1 MKKLLALVLA
11 LVMSMSLVT
20 ISNAA
25 YSDKADIDLKEA
37 VDVLSAVGV
46 FEGSDGKFDPKAN
59 LTREQ
64 AAKLVAYL
72 QLGKKSAD
80 ALVGGNK
87 FTDVAANRWSAGYV
101 DYCATTGIVAGVG
114 NGQFDPAGSLTA
126 LQFGKML
133 LICLG
138 YDAKAEGLTG
148 SDWQI
153 NASKLM
159 ASANL
164 LKGLDTV
171 TANSVVTRE
180 QAAQMM
186 LNALKAPMVEYSTK
200 GSTISVN
207 GAVIDLGGSKA
218 TYVVGKDNSVWN
230 IGKDSTNDGTKYGII
245 ELGEKLYTDLKL
257 RTSTSDA
264 FERPTHEW
272 YLKATKIGA
281 YADKADLTYTAE
293 VKFGTI
299 YADLGLSKSI
309 AIADIAYYVDGAR
322 QSAVP
327 HDIYKGNTTNSFGG
341 NGVLTEVFYNADN
354 HTVVVT
360 ETNTYLGKVTAAYAA
375 SSAKDAYISIAA
387 KTGTSGD
394 FTTDDA
400 YKAGDFVTFTYSYK
414 TGENCVE
421 SVAAAEKVVGDLTAY
436 TVGKSVNIG
445 TTTYKANNVAGSK
458 ATIVSGLQNAMNTEC
473 TVYLDQYGYALWV
486 DATAASDA
494 YAVIIGVNSVGAG
507 AGTMTSVD
515 KAELLLLD
523 GTRKVVS
530 LSDDTSIAA
539 ANLYDVVTYKINSK
553 GIYNLTVV
561 AEAKA
566 EKMNST
572 ADKNLVIKGTTQLT
586 NAASGNLT
594 YGIKG
599 NALVPADTDKTGD
612 LYANGK
618 TVFLFWNPTTKT
630 VSRYVGIAN
639 VPTFAV
645 KANEDVTYAAYSAG
659 ATANFYAKV
668 FFGIVDTNCTLSS
681 TSKDVIFIKGNADDE
696 SHNDALNDYYT
707 YDAIVNGE
715 ITKINTSAKVS
726 GYTLV
731 TGLSKNSDDVYDTTA
746 AAGGLQLG
754 TNAVAPGTASATNLV
769 YTKGTDAVSNGTIK
783 LGPNYVSVADDCKVF
798 RISHDKKEIFAS
810 SVDSIQL
817 DTNDTVWYKV
827 TDGEVTTIVIQIV
840 DNYGGDVVAPADIY
854 SYQVDTTT
862 NQVNLVYSSATS
874 TKAEAAAKSDAGYAL
889 QQAGYVVK
897 AWSTDGTAYAAY
909 LTDATLTNTHL
920 VVDAYDKDNHV
931 VTFNVYMAKN
941 V

>member
-11 LVMSMSLVT
+11 LVMTMSLVT

-272 YLKATKIGA
+272 YLKATKIGS

-341 NGVLTEVFYNADN
+341 NGVLTEVFYDADN
-354 HTVVVT
+354 HTVIVT

-375 SSAKDAYISIAA
+375 SSTKDAYISIAA

-394 FTTDDA
+394 FTTDDT

-414 TGENCVE
+414 NGENCIE

-494 YAVIIGVNSVGAG
+494 YAVILGVNNVGGG
-507 AGTMTSVD
+507 AGTMNSVD
-515 KAELLLLD
+515 KADLLFLD

-530 LSDDTSIAA
+530 VSDDSGIDAGDL
-539 ANLYDVVTYKINSK
+539 NNIVTYKINSK

-561 AEAKA
+561 AEAKTEQMHA
-566 EKMNST
+566 SE
-572 ADKNLVIKGTTQLT
+572 DKNLVTKGTTQLT
-586 NAASGNLT
+586 NPATSGHPT
-594 YGIKG
+594 FGIK
-599 NALVPADTDKTGD
+599 NNTSNTAD

-645 KANEDVTYAAYSAG
+645 DGSKNVTYAAYSANTS
-659 ATANFYAKV
+659 AKFYAKV
-668 FFGIVDTNCTLSS
+668 FFGIVNPDCTLSS
-681 TSKDVIFIKGNADDE
+681 TSKDVIFIKGNSDNE

-731 TGLSKNSDDVYDTTA
+731 TGLSKNSDGVYDTA
-746 AAGGLQLG
+746 NAAGGLQLG
-754 TNAVAPGTASATNLV
+754 TNAVDDSGTHSTATDLV
-769 YTKGTDAVSNGTIK
+769 YTQGTDAVSNGTIK
-783 LGPNYVSVADDCKVF
+783 LGPDYVSVADDCKVF
-798 RISHDKKEIFAS
+798 RISHDKKDIFAS

-817 DTNDTVWYKV
+817 DTNDTVWYKT
-827 TDGEVTTIVIQIV
+827 TDGEVTTIVIQIA
-840 DNYGGDVVAPADIY
+840 DNYGGDVAAPADIY
-854 SYQVDTTT
+854 SYQVDTAT

-909 LTDATLTNTHL
+909 LTDSTLTNTHL
-920 VVDAYDKDNHV
+920 VVDAYDRDNHV
-931 VTFNVYMAKN
+931 VTFNVYMAKE

>member
-101 DYCATTGIVAGVG
+101 DYCATTGVVAGIG
-114 NGQFDPAGSLTA
+114 NGQFNPTGSLTA

-133 LICLG
+133 LVCLG
-138 YDAKAEGLTG
+138 YDADSEGLTG
-148 SDWQI
+148 ADWQI
-153 NASKLM
+153 NTSKLM
-159 ASANL
+159 TSAKL
-164 LKGLDTV
+164 LKGLD
-171 TANSVVTRE
+171 SVKATEVITRE

-354 HTVVVT
+354 HTVIVT

-375 SSAKDAYISIAA
+375 SSTKDAYISIAA

-414 TGENCVE
+414 TGENCIE

-445 TTTYKANNVAGSK
+445 TTTYKVNNVAGSK

-553 GIYNLTVV
+553 GIYKLTVV
-561 AEAKA
+561 AEAET
-566 EKMNST
+566 EKMDVS
-572 ADKNLVIKGTTQLT
+572 AAKNFVTKGTTQLT
-586 NAASGNLT
+586 DPTGSHPT
-594 YGIKG
+594 FGIAG
-599 NALVPADTDKTGD
+599 NATKSDAT

-645 KANEDVTYAAYSAG
+645 DANKDVTYAAYSAN
-659 ATANFYAKV
+659 TSANFYAKV
-668 FFGIVDTNCTLSS
+668 FFGIVNTDCTLSS
-681 TSKDVIFIKGNADDE
+681 TSKDVIFIKGNSDDE

-715 ITKINTSAKVS
+715 ITKINTSTKVAN
-726 GYTLV
+726 YTLV

-746 AAGGLQLG
+746 AAGGLVLG
-754 TNAVAPGTASATNLV
+754 TNAVDNSGSHDTAANLV
-769 YTKGTDAVSNGTIK
+769 YTRGTDAVSNGTIK
-783 LGPNYVSVADDCKVF
+783 LGSDYVSVADDCKVF

-840 DNYGGDVVAPADIY
+840 DNYGGDVAAPADIY

-897 AWSTDGTAYAAY
+897 AWSVVSGASYSAH
-909 LTDATLTNTHL
+909 LTDDTLTNTNL

-931 VTFNVYMAKN
+931 VTFNVYMAKEA
-941 V
+941 